1 MKYLIVLLTAA
12 LLTACA
18 TPFSSEPNA
27 DNSQRP
33 SMEQL
38 GRMPLP
44 VGTKLRTAE
53 SLIFGVGEG
62 WLGRAVF
69 ELPNDATSSYNFF
82 AEQLPRQGWT
92 MIASVRGKKSLLVF
106 TRADRAATI
115 EVEDSGLF
123 SASLASM
130 TVSPV
135 GSTGGAPAGAGVV
148 VRPLSDSRAAS
159 RRRVLP
165 AICSRA
171 ATAKARPSM
180 GGLISGRTSGHSS
193 SFRSN
198 LASGLCMASARWQ
211 RTQRHPE

>member
-1 MKYLIVLLTAA
+1 MNAVKKLLLLLATA
-12 LLTACA
+12 LLTACG
-18 TPFSSEPNA
+18 TTTDSQTNA
-27 DNSQRP
+27 DNGQRP
-33 SMEQL
+33 TMEQL

-44 VGTKLRTAE
+44 VGTKLRTGE

-106 TRADRAATI
+106 TRAERAVTLEI
-115 EVEDSGLF
+115 EDSGLF
-123 SASLASM
+123 TGALASM

-148 VRPLSDSRAAS
+148 VQPLGGAGARRP
-159 RRRVLP
+159 
-165 AICSRA
+165 
-171 ATAKARPSM
+171 
-180 GGLISGRTSGHSS
+180 
-193 SFRSN
+193 
-198 LASGLCMASARWQ
+198 
-211 RTQRHPE
+211 

>member
-1 MKYLIVLLTAA
+1 VNAVKKLLLLLATA
-12 LLTACA
+12 LLTACG
-18 TPFSSEPNA
+18 TTTESQTNA
-27 DNSQRP
+27 DNGQRP
-33 SMEQL
+33 TMEQL

-44 VGTKLRTAE
+44 VGTKLRTGE

-106 TRADRAATI
+106 TRAERAATI
-115 EVEDSGLF
+115 EIEDSGLF
-123 SASLASM
+123 TGALASM

-148 VRPLSDSRAAS
+148 VQPIGGAGAGVAGTRRP
-159 RRRVLP
+159 
-165 AICSRA
+165 
-171 ATAKARPSM
+171 
-180 GGLISGRTSGHSS
+180 
-193 SFRSN
+193 
-198 LASGLCMASARWQ
+198 
-211 RTQRHPE
+211 

>member
-1 MKYLIVLLTAA
+1 MKYLYA
-12 LLTACA
+12 LLLCTLLSACGSM
-18 TPFSSEPNA
+18 PSSEPNA

-69 ELPNDATSSYNFF
+69 ELPNDANSSYNFF
-82 AEQLPRQGWT
+82 AEQLPRQGWS

-115 EVEDSGLF
+115 EIEDSGLF
-123 SASLASM
+123 SGALASM

-135 GSTGGAPAGAGVV
+135 GSTAGAPAAAGVV
-148 VRPLSDSRAAS
+148 VQPVGGAGARRP
-159 RRRVLP
+159 
-165 AICSRA
+165 
-171 ATAKARPSM
+171 
-180 GGLISGRTSGHSS
+180 
-193 SFRSN
+193 
-198 LASGLCMASARWQ
+198 
-211 RTQRHPE
+211 